1 MFLDAPAV
9 EGERQVDP
17 SVSRSPQYSVDVVF
31 IELQLIYL
39 KAYMDNSKCII
50 RRKVD
55 HNSVLPD
62 YSPQIDDAITAKQSW
77 SWKGTQEMKITM

>member
-1 MFLDAPAV
+1 
-9 EGERQVDP
+9 
-17 SVSRSPQYSVDVVF
+17 
-31 IELQLIYL
+31 
-39 KAYMDNSKCII
+39 MDNSKCIM

-77 SWKGTQEMKITM
+77 SWKGTQEMKITIDREA